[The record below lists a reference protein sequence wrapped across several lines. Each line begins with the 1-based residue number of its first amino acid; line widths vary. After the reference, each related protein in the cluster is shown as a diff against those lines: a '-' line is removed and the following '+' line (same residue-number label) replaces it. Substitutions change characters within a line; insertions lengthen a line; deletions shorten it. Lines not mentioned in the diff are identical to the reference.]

1 MRVNPARWRIN
12 DDMKQKKRGQV
23 FMNSGNPPTLATL
36 IEKVGRLAFSIMNH
50 ALPAPIRWR

>member
-12 DDMKQKKRGQV
+12 DDMKRGQV